1 MSGHKNN
8 SPGYFSILGLPHI
21 GHTYYFPN
29 LESTLLDYFIKR
41 LTRLCWDSVL
51 RQMFDYNFHQACL
64 LSRSPLFQIFISSFV
79 HNFNLNFHDI
89 LYYDAGL
96 PPPESMHHIHQA
108 FLDNLLHYISQTML
122 GIPRLSSSL
131 QNATT
136 WLADRLYQ
144 LDRSATINHN
154 QSSSSLILP

>member
-64 LSRSPLFQIFISSFV
+64 LSRSPLLQIFIS
-79 HNFNLNFHDI
+79 
-89 LYYDAGL
+89 
-96 PPPESMHHIHQA
+96 
-108 FLDNLLHYISQTML
+108 YI
-122 GIPRLSSSL
+122 I
-131 QNATT
+131 
-136 WLADRLYQ
+136 
-144 LDRSATINHN
+144 
-154 QSSSSLILP
+154 LILIFMISYIMTLGFLHLSLCTIFTRHFWTICFITFRRLCWESPVSVQAYKTLQHGWLIDSTNWIGQQL